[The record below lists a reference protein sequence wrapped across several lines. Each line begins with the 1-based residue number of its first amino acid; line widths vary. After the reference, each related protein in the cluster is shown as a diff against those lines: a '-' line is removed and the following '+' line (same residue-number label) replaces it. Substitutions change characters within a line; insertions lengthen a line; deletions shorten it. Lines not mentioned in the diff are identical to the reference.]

1 MVDNIN
7 WLEPW
12 DSLCV
17 EPSYFEKELYKEVG
31 RQHILHGKKV
41 KAIGKRYDCEEVLF
55 QVHNSEFCY
64 VVVHLTYC
72 SKEDEHSNYPR
83 TKIYKNLDD
92 WIDKCMVPD
101 HSEYMLGEKD

>member
-31 RQHILHGKKV
+31 ERHLLHRKKII
-41 KAIGKRYDCEEVLF
+41 AIGRRYDCDKVLF
-55 QVHNSEFCY
+55 QVHDSEFNFA
-64 VVVHLTYC
+64 VVHLTYS
-72 SKEDEHSNYPR
+72 SKREEDPKYPR
-83 TKIYKNLDD
+83 TKVYKDLNH
-92 WIDKCMVPD
+92 WINECMIPD
-101 HSEYMLGEKD
+101 HSEYTLDEE